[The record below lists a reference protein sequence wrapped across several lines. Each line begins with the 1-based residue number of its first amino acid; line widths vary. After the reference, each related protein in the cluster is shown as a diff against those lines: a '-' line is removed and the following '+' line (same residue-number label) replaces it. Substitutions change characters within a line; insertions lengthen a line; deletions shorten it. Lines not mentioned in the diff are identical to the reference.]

1 MGLLPLQILDATG
14 KFLPLLVLSLRHLLE
29 ADVVLLINLL
39 HQLVMRGLGI
49 SLGVEMHFLLQFK
62 RLLELVLELLV
73 IGFRLVTLSLE
84 EVELAFPKSALLI
97 EHVLLFL
104 QFCLSLLELDTNL
117 LVVKG
122 CVDLRIFEAL
132 AKSFILGSQVVDF
145 GLVVHDQLLTLLFQI
160 SKFLVKNSSLSL
172 TFTGLI
178 NKTLLNILELLPLCL
193 ILCLGCFFFL
203 KEAL

>member
-1 MGLLPLQILDATG
+1 VGLLPLQILDATG